1 MNSIHKAFKKGNGKP
16 KPQKS
21 LIGRVMASKAAK
33 TAAESNPASQ
43 EVANT
48 QADSN
53 TPNTV
58 VQAASSGA
66 PNSAAPSSGAPAPT
80 DAKAQEHAHLPVS
93 SEVVF
98 HIDTDTLKRK
108 GMVSHDDDKATPTMT
123 NEYRAIKHKILYN
136 AFGPASDMLTHSN
149 MVMISS
155 TGPNEGKTFTAVNL
169 ALSVASEKDKTVLL
183 VDADVLKPS
192 VSKLLEIQPA
202 KGLIDYLEG
211 DVNDIADV
219 IYTTDI
225 PTLRLLPAG
234 ALHHLSNELLA
245 SDKMAALAEEL
256 ASRYPDRLIIFDCP
270 PLLGVIETITM
281 SKFMGQ
287 AMIVVEQS
295 KTSLSN
301 VDEAVSLLNRDMAMG
316 FIINKAMYGNYS
328 QYGYGYGYGKNAMD

>member
-1 MNSIHKAFKKGNGKP
+1 MNSIHKAFKKGRGKP

-58 VQAASSGA
+58 VQAASTGA
-66 PNSAAPSSGAPAPT
+66 PNSAAPSSGDPA
-80 DAKAQEHAHLPVS
+80 DAKAQEHAPLPVS

-98 HIDTDTLKRK
+98 HIDTDALKRK

-183 VDADVLKPS
+183 VDADVLKPVCRS
-192 VSKLLEIQPA
+192 YWGSSRQKDSLITLKGMFTILL
-202 KGLIDYLEG
+202 
-211 DVNDIADV
+211 
-219 IYTTDI
+219 T
-225 PTLRLLPAG
+225 
-234 ALHHLSNELLA
+234 
-245 SDKMAALAEEL
+245 
-256 ASRYPDRLIIFDCP
+256 
-270 PLLGVIETITM
+270 
-281 SKFMGQ
+281 
-287 AMIVVEQS
+287 
-295 KTSLSN
+295 
-301 VDEAVSLLNRDMAMG
+301 
-316 FIINKAMYGNYS
+316 
-328 QYGYGYGYGKNAMD
+328 